1 MVAGAQTASG
11 DGPGDM
17 KHAVAALMLCAG
29 GMAAFAQVPAP
40 TDAPATPVSRLADK
54 AGDSPRRPKAMD
66 AETPPMYQGSM
77 NGGMLWSPGFGPRIG
92 ACCHEGSDG
101 QLYCHGVGP

>member
-1 MVAGAQTASG
+1 
-11 DGPGDM
+11 M

-54 AGDSPRRPKAMD
+54 AGDSSRRPKAMD
-66 AETPPMYQGSM
+66 ADAPPMYRGPM
-77 NGGMLWSPGFGPRIG
+77 NGGVLWSPGFGPRIG
-92 ACCHEGSDG
+92 GCCHEGADG
-101 QLYCHGVGP
+101 QLYCHGVGL